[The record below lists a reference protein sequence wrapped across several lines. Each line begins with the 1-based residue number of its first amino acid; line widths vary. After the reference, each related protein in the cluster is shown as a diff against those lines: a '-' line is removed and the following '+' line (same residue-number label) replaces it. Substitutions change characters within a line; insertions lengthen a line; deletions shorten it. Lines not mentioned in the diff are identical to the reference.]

1 MDNLKQF
8 AGQSYLNLETFRKT
22 GEGVKTPVW
31 FVEEQG
37 TLYVRTEKG
46 SAKVKRM
53 RRNPGVRVV
62 PSDGRGA
69 PKGDWVAAQVSLIE
83 APDTGAHVNALMNS
97 KYGFVKRLFDLR
109 GMFAKVE
116 MTTVAI
122 VVQE

>member
-1 MDNLKQF
+1 
-8 AGQSYLNLETFRKT
+8 LETFRKT
-22 GEGVKTPVW
+22 GVGVKTPVW

-53 RRNPGVRVV
+53 RHNPSVRVV

-69 PKGDWVAAQVSLIE
+69 PKGDWVAAQASLID
-83 APDTGAHVNALMNS
+83 ASDTGAHVNTLMNR

-116 MTTVAI
+116 MATVAI
-122 VVQE
+122 VVQGEKVL

>member
-8 AGQSYLNLETFRKT
+8 AGQTYLSLETLRKT

-37 TLYVRTEKG
+37 TLYVRTEMG
-46 SAKVKRM
+46 SGKVKRL
-53 RRNPGVRVV
+53 RRNPSVRVV

-69 PKGDWVAAQVSLIE
+69 PKGEWAPAQARVIDSP
-83 APDTGAHVNALMNS
+83 ATDGHVNELMNR

-109 GMFAKVE
+109 GFFGKVQ
-116 MTTVAI
+116 MATVAI
-122 VVQE
+122 VVSA